1 MKRVMVLLTLAG
13 FAAVLAPVTA
23 SASPE
28 DLATIE
34 KNCPTRFKM
43 TAGECKCVR
52 DNAAKLT
59 DGQQTYVAAVVTK
72 NKAAKKKA
80 AKAMPPAELAQVEK
94 MLKGGAG
101 ACKGK

>member
-1 MKRVMVLLTLAG
+1 MKRVTVLLALAG
-13 FAAVLAPVTA
+13 FAAVLAPVTV

-43 TAGECKCVR
+43 SASECKCVR
-52 DNAAKLT
+52 DSAAKLT
-59 DGQQTYVAAVVTK
+59 EGQQAYVAAIVTK
-72 NKAAKKKA
+72 NKASKKKA
-80 AKAMPPAELAQVEK
+80 AKAMPPAELTQVEK